1 MRLQRLVIVFTIA
14 FGVTLALVVGQRLS
28 TEMVA
33 VIVGVVAGVVASI
46 PTSLIILWAARST
59 LAAAGRNLNG
69 SEYKPEP
76 QERDT
81 KIIVVPAPA
90 VNQATSHAY
99 PPYGAPFPSYAP
111 PSPPRQFTIIGGEAA
126 PDERPWP

>member
-14 FGVTLALVVGQRLS
+14 FAVTLALVVGQRLT

-46 PTSLIILWAARST
+46 PASLIILWAARST
-59 LAAAGRNLNG
+59 LAAASRNSSG

-76 QERDT
+76 PDRDT

-90 VNQATSHAY
+90 ASQAASHTY
-99 PPYGAPFPSYAP
+99 LPYGAPFPSYAP
-111 PSPPRQFTIIGGEAA
+111 PSPPRQFTIIGGEPA
-126 PDERPWP
+126 PDERSWP

>member
-14 FGVTLALVVGQRLS
+14 FAVTLALVVGQRLS

-33 VIVGVVAGVVASI
+33 VIVGVVAGVIAAI

-59 LAAAGRNLNG
+59 LASSSRSMNG
-69 SEYKPEP
+69 AEYKGEP
-76 QERDT
+76 QDRDT

-90 VNQATSHAY
+90 ANQAAGHAY
-99 PPYGAPFPSYAP
+99 LPYGA
-111 PSPPRQFTIIGGEAA
+111 
-126 PDERPWP
+126 